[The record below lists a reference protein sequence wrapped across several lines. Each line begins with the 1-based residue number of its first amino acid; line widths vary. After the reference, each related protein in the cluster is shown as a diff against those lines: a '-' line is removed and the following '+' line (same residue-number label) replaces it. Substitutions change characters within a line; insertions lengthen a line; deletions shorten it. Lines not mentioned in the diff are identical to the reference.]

1 MNWQEYQ
8 QIVAQLYEQAEG
20 IGTVYENIT
29 RADKIT
35 GQSRQIDA
43 WLEIETKGVNLGVLI
58 DAKYHKQKVDI
69 KTVEEVLALA
79 DSVGAASSIIVCSNG
94 WTKPAQKRA
103 KFSGMSLRLLSF
115 EEAIEIIEPNK
126 WIVCPTCENDC
137 IILDQDGMVQNMGL
151 ILWWLAGQCREC
163 KTARVWCQDC
173 RYKVRIPKNES
184 HICSC
189 GHKWEAWPDGIHLTL
204 NAALEELE
212 RSQDSNQ
219 MNLDFETN

>member
-79 DSVGAASSIIVCSNG
+79 DSVGAASSIIVCS
-94 WTKPAQKRA
+94 TTDEQKEGE
-103 KFSGMSLRLLSF
+103 FPIDTELFLVSG
-115 EEAIEIIEPNK
+115 
-126 WIVCPTCENDC
+126 
-137 IILDQDGMVQNMGL
+137 
-151 ILWWLAGQCREC
+151 
-163 KTARVWCQDC
+163 
-173 RYKVRIPKNES
+173 
-184 HICSC
+184 
-189 GHKWEAWPDGIHLTL
+189 
-204 NAALEELE
+204 
-212 RSQDSNQ
+212 SN
-219 MNLDFETN
+219 LPV